1 MSKSNY
7 MVTLSYTVV
16 KTETYLIQN
25 ETKEDAIYIAENQN
39 QSPRYDC
46 KLYKETESNPEDEST
61 KVEEVVAKGSDETKD
76 FRWEVIGDKQW
87 VNLV

>member
-25 ETKEDAIYIAENQN
+25 ETKEDALYIAENQN
-39 QSPRYDC
+39 SSPRYDC
-46 KLYKETESNPEDEST
+46 YLYKETESNPEDEST

-76 FRWEVIGDKQW
+76 FRWEVIGDKK
-87 VNLV
+87 

>member
-1 MSKSNY
+1 MKKSNF
-7 MVTLSYTVV
+7 MVTLSYTVI

-39 QSPRYDC
+39 QSHRYDC
-46 KLYKETESNPEDEST
+46 NLYKETESNPEDEST

-76 FRWEVIGDKQW
+76 FRWEVIGDKQ
-87 VNLV
+87 

>member
-1 MSKSNY
+1 MTKSNY

-39 QSPRYDC
+39 QSPKYDC
-46 KLYKETESNPEDEST
+46 YLYKDTESNPEDEST

-76 FRWEVIGDKQW
+76 FRWEVIGDK
-87 VNLV
+87 NDN

>member
-39 QSPRYDC
+39 HSPKYDC
-46 KLYKETESNPEDEST
+46 YLYKETESNNEDEST
-61 KVEEVVAKGSDETKD
+61 KVEEVIAKGSSDGQD
-76 FRWEVIGDKQW
+76 LRWEVVEDKNEQ
-87 VNLV
+87 

>member
-1 MSKSNY
+1 MAKSNY

-39 QSPRYDC
+39 QSPKYDC
-46 KLYKETESNPEDEST
+46 YLYKDTESNPEDEST
-61 KVEEVVAKGSDETKD
+61 KVEEVVAKGSDENKD
-76 FRWEVIGDKQW
+76 FRWEVIGDK
-87 VNLV
+87 NDN